1 MSRRKA
7 GERAGHK
14 YKHKLFKVL
23 LIGFIETEDASKNA
37 IQRTFGSNKKKDTK
51 RQAVTFLL

>member
-1 MSRRKA
+1 MRKA